1 MQTHHPETRKP
12 AFRWLGLNGKPEN
25 RTADSVTL
33 SDSKKR
39 IFGTD
44 LTNATTKR
52 LKTDEGT
59 FRVLK
64 PHSQVRVKQE
74 KENEDEREAVEKSYQ
89 FGPFAPAPVPCVGD
103 SNDGKGNQAVD
114 WESLASSYRPQYH
127 NQGTF
132 LRPIRCHIYFVRSF
146 MAFSFCEEFECSS
159 EFGFFYATLPDT
171 LITSNLF

>member
-12 AFRWLGLNGKPEN
+12 AFRWLGLNGKPDN
-25 RTADSVTL
+25 RTADSLTL

-52 LKTDEGT
+52 LKMDENA
-59 FRVLK
+59 FPALK
-64 PHSQVRVKQE
+64 PHNQVRVKQE
-74 KENEDEREAVEKSYQ
+74 KENEDERVTVAKSYQ
-89 FGPFAPAPVPCVGD
+89 FGPFAPANAPQVGD
-103 SNDGKGNQAVD
+103 SHDEKGKQAVD

-132 LRPIRCHIYFVRSF
+132 PRPIVLSISYYNLSWSQKSINDIKPRNVSSKWYLSAYFE
-146 MAFSFCEEFECSS
+146 AH
-159 EFGFFYATLPDT
+159 
-171 LITSNLF
+171 